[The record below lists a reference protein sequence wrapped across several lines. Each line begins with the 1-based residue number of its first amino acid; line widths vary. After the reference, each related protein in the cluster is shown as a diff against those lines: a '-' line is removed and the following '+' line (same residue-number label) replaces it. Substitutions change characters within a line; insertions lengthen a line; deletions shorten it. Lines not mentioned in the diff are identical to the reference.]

1 MKLRLYARLMYSTA
15 FGRQRQEDGKLASL
29 TREILTQ
36 ENKQTNR
43 HTKNER
49 KKSRNKKFRGKFA
62 PENKLCYALKSKLS
76 ADLESRIYEG

>member
-1 MKLRLYARLMYSTA
+1 MKLRLYACLIYSPA
-15 FGRQRQEDGKLASL
+15 FRRQRQEDGKLASL

-36 ENKQTNR
+36 ENKQTNK

-49 KKSRNKKFRGKFA
+49 KKIKNKKFRGKYA
-62 PENKLCYALKSKLS
+62 PENKLCCALKSKLS